1 MDGKYAKLDSRQL
14 DNIPYVKIGK
24 PIQTKM
30 KTKKR
35 TKEVQKT
42 KKYGKKIID
51 KYQEKLDLINR
62 NRTWGETHRITPTT
76 WELTNRKT
84 YPGWIDKT
92 FSKYR
97 IKRQLNNFDDEVN
110 QNKSVQLFIHQKF
123 LKDYLQ
129 PSSPYRG
136 LILYH
141 GLGSG
146 KSCSSISIAEGLK
159 NDYPIYV
166 ITPKSLQLNYK
177 NELKKCGSVLYQI
190 KQYWEYV
197 EIDVENSKELEYI
210 EQELKIS
217 KKILKLHGGFWINNM
232 DLESNYNQLTDIQ
245 QKEINTQIDN
255 QIDKNYTFISNGMR
269 LAKLNELSAKAKDGN
284 LFNNSLVIIDEVHNL
299 ISTIVNNRPKGL
311 RLYELLLEAT
321 NVKIVLLTGTPIIN
335 YPHEVAIISNI
346 LRGLIVEY
354 TIKLSKPNGIWN
366 EKEIEEIIKE
376 TNTIDQYI
384 IEAGNNIIKI
394 TRTPM
399 KFTNNL
405 QSSQYNGVLYHNNEM
420 ENKEWLEMIKDK
432 LKKHHYNV
440 VGKIQE
446 QKYKALP
453 DEREEFN
460 KFFIDSET
468 NSVKNHIL
476 FKKRISGLVSYY
488 SGASQDLYPS
498 INQVHLENIP
508 LSDYQFQKYEECR
521 KIERELE
528 KPTKY
533 KKKNDTMSSFYR
545 VFSRMIANFVFPE
558 KIYRPLSKKT
568 IDIDNIE
575 QKSISGDE
583 EDVVDE
589 ELDMSGM
596 DIGTLKLKAW
606 KDLVKYRNRYL
617 TMDGLETYSPK
628 MRKMIEHVHTSPG
641 NIFIYSQ
648 FKTLEGINTI
658 ALALSVNGFAPFKLI
673 KDGDGDYIEEFET
686 EEDIDKPKYAIFEG
700 SDEERDIIIKIFN
713 NNLDGLPIK
722 LKTSL
727 MERGNNLRGGLLKVL
742 FATSSGAEGI
752 HLENIRQVHIM
763 EPYWNP
769 IRIQQVIGRAV
780 RYKSHINLP
789 LAERNVDIFIYIA
802 TLTQQQIEKGSE
814 TLRKK
819 DTNPIVIRGEYHL
832 PEILDPR
839 KYSCFTSDQSI
850 YHIAYKK
857 EKITNQF
864 FMLMKEGAVDC
875 NLNSIQNEDINCFNY
890 GSNVSKEDYSYV
902 PNIRLD
908 EGSAYIQKQQKLT
921 EIKGR
926 KIEYKKKPYILGD
939 DGSVYDYE
947 CWIGDDGR
955 GARPYLVG
963 FKEDKKI
970 IFL

>member
-1 MDGKYAKLDSRQL
+1 MDSKYTKLDSRQL

-24 PIQTKM
+24 PIKTKM
-30 KTKKR
+30 KTKKK
-35 TKEVQKT
+35 TKIGEKT
-42 KKYGKKIID
+42 KKYGKEIVE
-51 KYQEKLDLINR
+51 KYQENLSLINR
-62 NRTWGETHRITPTT
+62 NREWGEKHRITPKN
-76 WELTNRKT
+76 WNLSNRKS
-84 YPGWIDKT
+84 YSGWIDKT

-97 IKRQLNNFDDEVN
+97 IKKQLNNFDEEEEENLN
-110 QNKSVQLFIHQKF
+110 QSVQLFIHQKF

-190 KQYWEYV
+190 NQYWEFV
-197 EIDVENSKELEYI
+197 GIDIANVKEIGYL
-210 EQELKIS
+210 EQELNIS

-232 DLESNYNQLTDIQ
+232 DLDTNYNTLTDIQ
-245 QKEINTQIDN
+245 QKQINTQIDN
-255 QIDKNYTFISNGMR
+255 QIEKNYTFISNGMR
-269 LAKLNELSAKAKDGN
+269 LAKLNELSAKSNGGN

-311 RLYELLLEAT
+311 RLYELLLEAK

-354 TIKLSKPNGIWN
+354 TIKLSKTKGVWN
-366 EKEIEEIIKE
+366 EPEVEQIIQD
-376 TNTIDQYI
+376 TTTIDQYI

-394 TRTPM
+394 TRTPP
-399 KFTNNL
+399 KFTNHL
-405 QSSQYNGVLYHNNEM
+405 QNNKYNGVLYHNNEL
-420 ENKEWLEMIKDK
+420 ENKEWLEMITDNF
-432 LKKHHYNV
+432 KKHNYHV
-440 VGKIQE
+440 SGKIIQ
-446 QKYKALP
+446 QNYKALP
-453 DEREEFN
+453 DERDEFN
-460 KFFIDSET
+460 KFFIDKET
-468 NSVKNHIL
+468 NNVKNHIL

-498 INQVHLENIP
+498 INQIHLENVP
-508 LSDYQFQKYEECR
+508 LSDYQFQKYEEGR

-568 IDIDNIE
+568 IDLDNIE
-575 QKSISGDE
+575 QHSISSDDE
-583 EDVVDE
+583 DIGE
-589 ELDMSGM
+589 M

-606 KDLVKYRNRYL
+606 TDLVKYKNRYL
-617 TMDGLETYSPK
+617 TMNSLETYSPK
-628 MRKMIEHVHTSPG
+628 INKMIQNIHTSPG

-658 ALALSVNGFAPFKLI
+658 ALALSVNGYAPFRLI
-673 KDGDGDYIEEFET
+673 KDDDGDYIEHFET
-686 EEDIDKPKYAIFEG
+686 PGDIDKPKYAIFDG
-700 SDEERDIIIKIFN
+700 SDEEKDLIIKIFN
-713 NNLDGLPIK
+713 NNLQGLPIK

-727 MERGNNLRGGLLKVL
+727 IERGNNLRGGLLKVL

-752 HLENIRQVHIM
+752 HLENIRQVHIT

-780 RYKSHINLP
+780 RYKSHVNLP
-789 LAERNVDIFIYIA
+789 LIDRNVDIFIYIA
-802 TLTQQQIEKGSE
+802 TLTKEQIEKGSE
-814 TLRKK
+814 SLRKK
-819 DTNPIVIRGEYHL
+819 DTNPIVIKGDYQL

-839 KYSCFTSDQSI
+839 IYSCFTSDQSI

-875 NLNSIQNEDINCFNY
+875 NLNSIQNEDIECFNY

-921 EIKGR
+921 EIKGK
-926 KIEYKKKPYILGD
+926 KILYKKNLYILGD

-947 CWIGDDGR
+947 CWVGDDGR